1 MKTQIEIMTL
11 NKDLVCRK
19 YSTPNKTHK
28 HVKWELAVFEKGET
42 DNVINGVKYEARL
55 GDAFLLGPPHKHA
68 IVFRTTPHLHRDFYY
83 SEEEVK
89 LACEEISPG
98 LFEKVK
104 SGEKLIHLRLSSAAY
119 KAIIE
124 QGEHLEALSLM
135 ESGDEKFN
143 IEEIKRINLTVLQFV
158 LGVLKTQKLLKTPAY
173 PEWLI
178 GLIQLLYLPE
188 NFTMPVSEIVETTFY
203 SHATVAKTFKKYFGV
218 TLNDY
223 VMNLRLE
230 HAAELLKNTSD
241 TVLRVC
247 SLCGYDSL
255 SYFIKQFK
263 KKYGVTPL
271 KYRMRRD

>member
-1 MKTQIEIMTL
+1 MKAKIEIMSL
-11 NKDLVCRK
+11 NKDLVYRK
-19 YSTPNKTHK
+19 YSTPNKPHK

-42 DNVINGVKYEARL
+42 DNVVNGVKYDARS
-55 GDAFLLGPPHKHA
+55 GDAFLLGPPHEHA
-68 IVFRTTPHLHRDFYY
+68 IVFRTTPHLHRDFYFT
-83 SEEEVK
+83 EEEVK
-89 LACEEISPG
+89 EACDAVSPG
-98 LFEKVK
+98 LFDKIK
-104 SGEKLIHLRLSSAAY
+104 TGEKLVHPHLSTAVH

-135 ESGDEKFN
+135 EVGDEK
-143 IEEIKRINLTVLQFV
+143 IGTDEIKRINVTILQFV
-158 LGVLKTQKLLKTPAY
+158 LGVYKTQKLLKAPAY

-178 GLIQLLYLPE
+178 ELIQLLYLPE
-188 NFTMPVSEIVETTFY
+188 NFTKPVAEIIETTFY
-203 SHATVAKTFKKYFGV
+203 SHATVAKTFKKYVGV

-223 VMNLRLE
+223 VMSLRLE

-271 KYRMRRD
+271 QYRLRRD